1 MAEAAAKQGGAG
13 GKRTEAGVATVGKVE
28 GGGDARVSAWLGGIL
43 EGGDDDVPVVV
54 QVDNQ
59 WFRV

>member
-1 MAEAAAKQGGAG
+1 MAEAAAKQGGVG
-13 GKRTEAGVATVGKVE
+13 GKRADAGVASVGKVE

-43 EGGDDDVPVVV
+43 EGGGDDVPVAV

-59 WFRV
+59 